1 MADWVLR
8 YAESRHAALG
18 ESEAEAAEEQK
29 RRAKEEKIS
38 KG

>member
-8 YAESRHAALG
+8 YAESRQALLG
-18 ESEAEAAEEQK
+18 ESGAEAVEQNG
-29 RRAKEEKIS
+29 RVKEEKIS